1 MKTKGNR
8 AKRRSSRS
16 PSTIRVSPVT
26 EWTDFH
32 GLLELFGLR
41 RSTAYHLTQTEP
53 ALKDASIS
61 LKHANEVRGKRLF
74 NVAKFRAFLESKQIA
89 TQQ

>member
-1 MKTKGNR
+1 MKTKNNR
-8 AKRRSSRS
+8 TKRRSSRS

-53 ALKDASIS
+53 ALRDASIS
-61 LKHANEVRGKRLF
+61 LRGASEVRGKRLF
-74 NVAKFRAFLESKQIA
+74 NVKKFRRYLESKMI
-89 TQQ
+89 TS